1 MASLELKSIQYWCH
15 FDHFEPPWSSQK
27 LSGRP
32 PKASLDIDRR
42 PKPSPKRNPSYSY
55 NKTINLE
62 DRGGHVRTTNKP
74 QPPPPV
80 ELFFDSASYTS
91 SVKGP
96 TRRAPRVGG
105 FRGPAATCA
114 DPGKGNVTQR
124 LLRPKLKTRTE
135 LETPNCTAPTQSF
148 KTKDQTPT
156 KTTTERWLPLRSIS
170 SCK

>member
-1 MASLELKSIQYWCH
+1 MASLEPKSVQHWSH

-42 PKPSPKRNPSYSY
+42 PKPSPLRNASFSYG
-55 NKTINLE
+55 KTTNLE
-62 DRGGHVRTTNKP
+62 DQKRHVGATNKP

-80 ELFFDSASYTS
+80 ELFFNSTPYPS
-91 SVKGP
+91 SVKAP

-114 DPGKGNVTQR
+114 DPGRGIATQR
-124 LLRPKLKTRTE
+124 LLRPTTQNFYRFQNSKLKV
-135 LETPNCTAPTQSF
+135 PTQSF
-148 KTKDQTPT
+148 
-156 KTTTERWLPLRSIS
+156 RSK
-170 SCK
+170 CRTRN

>member
-1 MASLELKSIQYWCH
+1 MASLELKSVQRWFH

-42 PKPSPKRNPSYSY
+42 PKPSPKRTPSFS
-55 NKTINLE
+55 NDKTTHLE
-62 DRGGHVRTTNKP
+62 DQNCHVGIPNKP

-80 ELFFDSASYTS
+80 ELFFDSAPYTS
-91 SVKGP
+91 SVKDP

-114 DPGKGNVTQR
+114 HPGRGIATQR
-124 LLRPKLKTRTE
+124 LLRPKLKTRAE
-135 LETPNCTAPTQSF
+135 LKNSN
-148 KTKDQTPT
+148 
-156 KTTTERWLPLRSIS
+156 
-170 SCK
+170 